1 MRRFGIVGG
10 ILILL
15 VVGAAVVVKIT
26 AGQRA
31 MSARDTLER
40 AAREFVECYE
50 RVGSYAR
57 CDPGTSKVNVTFQ
70 SRKAFA
76 LASSVEFGP
85 TYTITRRGEGRLIRR
100 CQPVGARCPVGEWRN

>member
-1 MRRFGIVGG
+1 MRTFGSIGA
-10 ILILL
+10 IFILL
-15 VVGAAVVVKIT
+15 VVGAGVVVKLT
-26 AGQRA
+26 AGERA
-31 MSARDTLER
+31 KSARDTLER

-85 TYTITRRGEGRLIRR
+85 TYEISRRGEARLIRN
-100 CQPVGARCPVGEWRN
+100 CQPLGSRCPVGKWRR